1 MAHIPDGVLSAP
13 VLISGALVSTG
24 LLGVALHRLREAELP
39 QAAVLAATFFVSSLI
54 SVPLGPSSVHLLLN
68 GLMGLLLGWAAVPA
82 IFVALL
88 LQAIF
93 FGFGGLLVLGVNTMN
108 LALPALLVARLLRPR
123 LQRLANL
130 APDSAPDL
138 AAAHGPDSVPDSV
151 PASEPASAPA
161 RAPERTASGAVPGAV
176 PGAAP
181 GAAPGAV
188 PGAAPG
194 VDVPAT
200 RAGDGAS
207 SQVSSTQ
214 RRQALMIGSAAGVL
228 AVLLT
233 GLMLSASL
241 VLSGEAFWPAARVIA
256 LSFVPLA
263 LIEGVLTSIVVAFL
277 LRVEP
282 ALLRL
287 EEA

>member
-24 LLGVALHRLREAELP
+24 LLAVALRRLREAELP
-39 QAAVLAATFFVSSLI
+39 RAAVLAAAFFVSSLI

-82 IFVALL
+82 IFVALI
-88 LQAIF
+88 LQAVF
-93 FGFGGLLVLGVNTMN
+93 FGFGGLLVLGVNTLN
-108 LALPALLVARLLRPR
+108 LVLPALIVARLLRPM
-123 LQRLANL
+123 LQRLA
-130 APDSAPDL
+130 
-138 AAAHGPDSVPDSV
+138 
-151 PASEPASAPA
+151 A
-161 RAPERTASGAVPGAV
+161 RALGSELGPTLGT
-176 PGAAP
+176 
-181 GAAPGAV
+181 
-188 PGAAPG
+188 
-194 VDVPAT
+194 DVPVT
-200 RAGDGAS
+200 RAEDGS
-207 SQVSSTQ
+207 STEVSSPKR
-214 RRQALMIGSAAGVL
+214 RRQAFMIGSAAGIL

-256 LSFVPLA
+256 ISFVPLA
-263 LIEGVLTSIVVAFL
+263 LIEGLVTGVVVAFL

-287 EEA
+287 EEVRHG

>member
-13 VLISGALVSTG
+13 VLISGALVSAG

-39 QAAVLAATFFVSSLI
+39 QAAVLAAAFFVSSLI

-88 LQAIF
+88 LQAVF
-93 FGFGGLLVLGVNTMN
+93 FGFGGLLVLGVNSMN
-108 LALPALLVARLLRPR
+108 LALPALIVARLLRPM
-123 LQRLANL
+123 LQRVADPVPGSVKDQVPGP
-130 APDSAPDL
+130 APGSVPGSVPDL
-138 AAAHGPDSVPDSV
+138 ASNHPMLGADIEAA
-151 PASEPASAPA
+151 AE
-161 RAPERTASGAVPGAV
+161 
-176 PGAAP
+176 
-181 GAAPGAV
+181 
-188 PGAAPG
+188 
-194 VDVPAT
+194 
-200 RAGDGAS
+200 
-207 SQVSSTQ
+207 VSSSR
-214 RRQALMIGSAAGVL
+214 RRQAFMIGGAAGIL

-241 VLSGEAFWPAARVIA
+241 VLSGEAFWPAARIIA

-263 LIEGVLTSIVVAFL
+263 LIEGLMTGVVIAFL

-287 EEA
+287 DEVRDG

>member
-24 LLGVALHRLREAELP
+24 LLGLALRRLRETELP
-39 QAAVLAATFFVSSLI
+39 QAAVLASVFFVSSLV

-88 LQAIF
+88 LQAVF
-93 FGFGGLLVLGVNTMN
+93 FGFGGLLVLGVNTLN
-108 LALPALLVARLLRPR
+108 LALPALLVARLLRSM
-123 LQRLANL
+123 LHRLA
-130 APDSAPDL
+130 
-138 AAAHGPDSVPDSV
+138 
-151 PASEPASAPA
+151 APA
-161 RAPERTASGAVPGAV
+161 LGSELDPALGAPVPVKHAEHGLSAE
-176 PGAAP
+176 
-181 GAAPGAV
+181 
-188 PGAAPG
+188 
-194 VDVPAT
+194 
-200 RAGDGAS
+200 
-207 SQVSSTQ
+207 VSSPRRQ
-214 RRQALMIGSAAGVL
+214 RRAFMLGSAAGIL

-233 GLMLSASL
+233 GLMLAASL

-256 LSFVPLA
+256 ISFIPLA
-263 LIEGVLTSIVVAFL
+263 LIEGLMTGIVVAFL

-287 EEA
+287 DEVRHG